1 MRNFYN
7 ISEAEQE
14 VMEKLWD
21 QEDSIKQSQLLTLFE
36 ADGKEWKRQT
46 LNTFLSRLEDKG
58 LVEREN
64 RLVKAVYSREEYN
77 CMQMKAAI
85 DHMYEG
91 KLSNFVAAFVKK
103 NIVSEKDAEELIRI
117 LEESER

>member
-1 MRNFYN
+1 MKNFYN

-21 QEDSIKQSQLLTLFE
+21 QEDSIKQSQLLALFE
-36 ADGKEWKRQT
+36 EDGKEWKRQT
-46 LNTFLSRLEDKG
+46 LNTFLSRLEEKG

-77 CMQMKAAI
+77 YMQMKAAL

-103 NIVSEKDAEELIRI
+103 NTVSEKDAKDLIRI
-117 LEESER
+117 LEDN